1 VARSPAFAA
10 DESSRSRHGRD
21 QFLDVLASP
30 YRFRY
35 TERMSAAD
43 LIASRRRELGLS
55 QGQLAELAATS
66 RERINTY
73 ERDRVS
79 PRTDTLSRVMRAM
92 HFDLAAVP
100 TMTFEER
107 RSLALSSA
115 VAERLRR
122 NPERVIAKAREN
134 LKEMRVIGQHEQ
146 PWVDVWESLLE
157 LGPGPVCSLLT
168 SVDQFARDLRQ
179 SSPFAGVLTDDERRR
194 AVHGLQR

>member
-1 VARSPAFAA
+1 
-10 DESSRSRHGRD
+10 
-21 QFLDVLASP
+21 
-30 YRFRY
+30 
-35 TERMSAAD
+35 MSAAD

-115 VAERLRR
+115 GLSAAGWCRR
-122 NPERVIAKAREN
+122 PPERVVIASASEPICCAR
-134 LKEMRVIGQHEQ
+134 
-146 PWVDVWESLLE
+146 
-157 LGPGPVCSLLT
+157 LGFYL
-168 SVDQFARDLRQ
+168 
-179 SSPFAGVLTDDERRR
+179 
-194 AVHGLQR
+194 